1 MEINLK
7 QLNSID
13 LDELSSL
20 IIEEEY
26 KNYLN

>member
-1 MEINLK
+1 MEINLE
-7 QLNSID
+7 QFNSID